1 MAALEGRM
9 RALGLLESRPAKPFL
24 YNADKQPHEFYS
36 SYIEDDHVPFMQRGV
51 DVLHVIPGSFPA
63 VWHTIDDDGD
73 HLDLPTTRDW
83 ARIVTAFVVEFMEL
97 GGLLDTTA
105 ATSADKRSATQS
117 VHSKR
122 TEL

>member
-1 MAALEGRM
+1 MAALEARM
-9 RALGLLESRPAKPFL
+9 RALNLLESKPAKPFL
-24 YNADKQPHEFYS
+24 WNADKEPHEFYRNF
-36 SYIEDDHVPFMQRGV
+36 IEDDHVPFMQRGV
-51 DVLHVIPGSFPA
+51 NVLHIIPDRFPA
-63 VWHTIDDDGD
+63 VWHKIDDDGD

-97 GGLLDTTA
+97 GGLLDATA
-105 ATSADKRSATQS
+105 ATSAGKTSATGS